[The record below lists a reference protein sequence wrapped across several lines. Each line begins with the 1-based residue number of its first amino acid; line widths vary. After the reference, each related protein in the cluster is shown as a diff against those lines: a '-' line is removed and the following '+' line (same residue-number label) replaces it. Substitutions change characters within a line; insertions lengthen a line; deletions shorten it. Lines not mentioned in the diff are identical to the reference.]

1 MYCVK
6 IFPKFENR
14 GNEIYRLK
22 SGLFTFLFLV
32 RLFFFKFQAV
42 REAITRLLVKRNLS
56 ATNAELVIEFKAG
69 IQLDNSAA
77 EAPRDRLCPGS

>member
-1 MYCVK
+1 MFHVE
-6 IFPKFENR
+6 IFPKFGNR

-22 SGLFTFLFLV
+22 SGLFTFLFRV
-32 RLFFFKFQAV
+32 RLFLFKFEAV
-42 REAITRLLVKRNLS
+42 REEITRLLVKGNFS